1 VAAEA
6 KVKELQERLAAL
18 EAEKAAAEAKAAED
32 AKKKIEAQA
41 AARGQAVDPAALARA
56 QEEAR
61 RKAQADQ
68 ERLAQEE
75 KKRLETEKAAEEARV
90 AEEKRKAEED
100 ARVAAAAATTTLPEV
115 TTPASP
121 AAPTTKPGTL
131 VTPADAGV
139 IAPVLERRGA
149 LQYPPLALRQRVEG
163 VVELNVLVDEK
174 GGVSDVQVVTGA
186 GGRSGLNEA
195 AIDYARRQRYRPAT
209 KDGVT
214 VKVWM
219 PLRVKFDL
227 PK

>member
-18 EAEKAAAEAKAAED
+18 EAEKAAAEAKAADE
-32 AKKKIEAQA
+32 AKKKMEAQA

-61 RKAQADQ
+61 RKAQAEQ

-75 KKRLETEKAAEEARV
+75 KKRLEAEKAAEETRM
-90 AEEKRKAEED
+90 AEEKRKGEEEA
-100 ARVAAAAATTTLPEV
+100 ARVAAATPTTTVPPATTLPAP
-115 TTPASP
+115 PA
-121 AAPTTKPGTL
+121 TKPGAL
-131 VTPADAGV
+131 VTLADAGV
-139 IAPVLERRGA
+139 IAPVLERRGV
-149 LQYPPLALRQRVEG
+149 LQYPALAQRQRVEG
-163 VVELNVLVDEK
+163 TVELNVLVDEK

-186 GGRSGLNEA
+186 GGRAGLNEA
-195 AIDYARRQRYRPAT
+195 AMDYARRQRYRPAT
-209 KDGVT
+209 RDGVV